1 LLYGGWARSLAFG
14 KPELKASHHAA
25 TALKAGLSGGFT
37 GPVGGGSLVK
47 TQGPKA
53 GWNYIISHCSG
64 EPEDT
69 FMDDSTVAPGGV
81 D

>member
-1 LLYGGWARSLAFG
+1 M
-14 KPELKASHHAA
+14 
-25 TALKAGLSGGFT
+25 SGGFA

>member
-1 LLYGGWARSLAFG
+1 
-14 KPELKASHHAA
+14 
-25 TALKAGLSGGFT
+25 
-37 GPVGGGSLVK
+37 VK

-69 FMDDSTVAPGGV
+69 FMDDSTVAQGGV